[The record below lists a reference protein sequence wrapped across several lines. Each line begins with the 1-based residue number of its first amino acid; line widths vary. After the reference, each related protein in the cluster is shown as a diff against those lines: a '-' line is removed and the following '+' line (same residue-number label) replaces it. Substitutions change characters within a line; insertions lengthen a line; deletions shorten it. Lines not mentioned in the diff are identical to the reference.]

1 MYCLE
6 HNLFNVNGEIENL
19 KEVFKGRYIARIEWE
34 CDSMSGDELLL
45 AACANVI
52 LFCVGTFIA
61 AILCIHA
68 QRYAVDKYLLAP
80 TAASREGVRGS
91 TRTRGRLDVLDS
103 SSRRAAVACPLLG
116 LALSLIAARLG
127 PTLACAQAILLT
139 CILFW
144 ASVVDVYAR
153 RIPDPSILV
162 AVAAWLATLALSASL
177 GRPVGWALGRAAV
190 GCCGLAVPALIAA
203 LVVGR
208 ARGRP
213 GLGGGDLKLF
223 LVVGLYFGLRWGAF
237 VIVAS
242 CVLGLLGEGLR
253 VAYERVRGGP
263 DAGCDYARTPW
274 EPGTFPLCP
283 AVSCAAAVVMIVGG
297 GDVLAWVPGCA

>member
-1 MYCLE
+1 
-6 HNLFNVNGEIENL
+6 
-19 KEVFKGRYIARIEWE
+19 
-34 CDSMSGDELLL
+34 MSGDELLL
-45 AACANVI
+45 AACAGVI

-61 AILCIHA
+61 VILCKYA
-68 QRYAVDKYLLAP
+68 QRYAVDKYLLPP
-80 TAASREGVRGS
+80 TAASREGMRGS
-91 TRTRGRLDVLDS
+91 TRTRGRSDVLGS
-103 SSRRAAVACPLLG
+103 SSRRAAAACPLLG

-177 GRPVGWALGRAAV
+177 GRPVGWALERAAV
-190 GCCGLAVPALIAA
+190 GCCGLAVPALLAA

-208 ARGRP
+208 ASGRP

-253 VAYERVRGGP
+253 VARERMRGGP
-263 DAGCDYARTPW
+263 GAGCDYARTPC

-283 AVSCAAAVVMIVGG
+283 AVSCAVAVAMIVGG